1 MHINMKYYIVS
12 IGAIFISLGI
22 GILVGYNLNYDQE
35 LSKQQASVI
44 SDLDNKFD
52 ALKVTNDN
60 LEKSLADLSDDYDK
74 AIAFINDNVNNL
86 VVGRLTDKNIGI
98 ISTNQDNDYTKE
110 IKEIITTANGNVAFD
125 ITLNNNIFNE
135 KKIEELATK
144 LNLEIKDTKD
154 IMAYIEE
161 ALSESNATLKLKE
174 LEDAEMIKINSLNEN
189 YQSYNSVVIAGGNNG
204 KLGKEQYENIDKILI
219 ETLKDKDKNIVGVQ
233 ESNTKF
239 SYVDLY
245 FNDKVTTI
253 DNVNWL
259 FSNRMFALFIED
271 LEKYSSWQYSGESE
285 LLLIGLKEG
294 ILSYENVMQFYL
306 DQMIRDGVI
315 YSIHQFFENLFRI
328 CKDKASMGQ
337 ISNTFGMNK
346 VKQVSLDA
354 LLDKLPLGLG
364 KVFIQEKYFC
374 VKNMER

>member
-110 IKEIITTANGNVAFD
+110 INEIITTANGNVAFD

-144 LNLEIKDTKD
+144 LNSEIKDTKD
-154 IMAYIEE
+154 IMAYIEK
-161 ALSESNATLKLKE
+161 ALSESNASLKLKE
-174 LEDAEMIKINSLNEN
+174 LEDAEMIKINSLNEI
-189 YQSYNSVVIAGGNNG
+189 YQSYDSVVIAGGNNG

-233 ESNTKF
+233 QSNTKF

-253 DNVNWL
+253 DNV
-259 FSNRMFALFIED
+259 D
-271 LEKYSSWQYSGESE
+271 
-285 LLLIGLKEG
+285 EG
-294 ILSYENVMQFYL
+294 IGKLSLVMVLQ
-306 DQMIRDGVI
+306 DS
-315 YSIHQFFENLFRI
+315 SIAG
-328 CKDKASMGQ
+328 K
-337 ISNTFGMNK
+337 FG
-346 VKQVSLDA
+346 
-354 LLDKLPLGLG
+354 KLEGSDSIIPY
-364 KVFIQEKYFC
+364 KK
-374 VKNMER
+374 

>member
-110 IKEIITTANGNVAFD
+110 INEIITTANGNVAFD

-144 LNLEIKDTKD
+144 LNSEIKDTKD
-154 IMAYIEE
+154 IMAYIEKT
-161 ALSESNATLKLKE
+161 LSESNASLKLKE

-189 YQSYNSVVIAGGNNG
+189 YQSYNSVVIVGGNNG

-233 ESNTKF
+233 QSNTKF

-253 DNVNWL
+253 DNV
-259 FSNRMFALFIED
+259 D
-271 LEKYSSWQYSGESE
+271 
-285 LLLIGLKEG
+285 EG
-294 ILSYENVMQFYL
+294 IGKLSLVMVLQ
-306 DQMIRDGVI
+306 DS
-315 YSIHQFFENLFRI
+315 SIAG
-328 CKDKASMGQ
+328 K
-337 ISNTFGMNK
+337 FG
-346 VKQVSLDA
+346 
-354 LLDKLPLGLG
+354 KLEGSDSIIPY
-364 KVFIQEKYFC
+364 KK
-374 VKNMER
+374 

>member
-144 LNLEIKDTKD
+144 LNSEIKDTKD

-161 ALSESNATLKLKE
+161 ALSESNASLKLKE

-189 YQSYNSVVIAGGNNG
+189 YQSYNSVVIVGGNNG

-253 DNVNWL
+253 DNV
-259 FSNRMFALFIED
+259 D
-271 LEKYSSWQYSGESE
+271 
-285 LLLIGLKEG
+285 EG
-294 ILSYENVMQFYL
+294 IGKLSLVMVLQ
-306 DQMIRDGVI
+306 DS
-315 YSIHQFFENLFRI
+315 SIAG
-328 CKDKASMGQ
+328 K
-337 ISNTFGMNK
+337 FG
-346 VKQVSLDA
+346 
-354 LLDKLPLGLG
+354 KLEGSDSIIPY
-364 KVFIQEKYFC
+364 KK
-374 VKNMER
+374 

>member
-110 IKEIITTANGNVAFD
+110 INEIITTANGNVAFD

-144 LNLEIKDTKD
+144 LNSEIKDTKD
-154 IMAYIEE
+154 IMAYIEK
-161 ALSESNATLKLKE
+161 ALSESNASLKLKE

-189 YQSYNSVVIAGGNNG
+189 YQSYNSVVIVGGNNG

-219 ETLKDKDKNIVGVQ
+219 
-233 ESNTKF
+233 
-239 SYVDLY
+239 
-245 FNDKVTTI
+245 
-253 DNVNWL
+253 
-259 FSNRMFALFIED
+259 
-271 LEKYSSWQYSGESE
+271 
-285 LLLIGLKEG
+285 
-294 ILSYENVMQFYL
+294 
-306 DQMIRDGVI
+306 
-315 YSIHQFFENLFRI
+315 
-328 CKDKASMGQ
+328 
-337 ISNTFGMNK
+337 
-346 VKQVSLDA
+346 
-354 LLDKLPLGLG
+354 
-364 KVFIQEKYFC
+364 
-374 VKNMER
+374 

>member
-110 IKEIITTANGNVAFD
+110 INEIITTANGNVAFD

-135 KKIEELATK
+135 KKIEALATK

-154 IMAYIEE
+154 IIVYIEE
-161 ALSESNATLKLKE
+161 ALSESNASLKLKE

-189 YQSYNSVVIAGGNNG
+189 YQSYNSVVIVGGNNG

-219 ETLKDKDKNIVGVQ
+219 ETLKDKEKNIVGVQ

-253 DNVNWL
+253 DNV
-259 FSNRMFALFIED
+259 D
-271 LEKYSSWQYSGESE
+271 
-285 LLLIGLKEG
+285 EG
-294 ILSYENVMQFYL
+294 IGKLSLVMVLQ
-306 DQMIRDGVI
+306 DS
-315 YSIHQFFENLFRI
+315 SIAG
-328 CKDKASMGQ
+328 K
-337 ISNTFGMNK
+337 FG
-346 VKQVSLDA
+346 
-354 LLDKLPLGLG
+354 KLEGSDSIIPY
-364 KVFIQEKYFC
+364 KK
-374 VKNMER
+374 

>member
-154 IMAYIEE
+154 IIVYIEE
-161 ALSESNATLKLKE
+161 ALSESNASLKLKE

-189 YQSYNSVVIAGGNNG
+189 YQSYNSVVIVGGNNG

-253 DNVNWL
+253 DNV
-259 FSNRMFALFIED
+259 D
-271 LEKYSSWQYSGESE
+271 
-285 LLLIGLKEG
+285 EG
-294 ILSYENVMQFYL
+294 IGKLSLVMVLQ
-306 DQMIRDGVI
+306 DS
-315 YSIHQFFENLFRI
+315 SIAG
-328 CKDKASMGQ
+328 K
-337 ISNTFGMNK
+337 FG
-346 VKQVSLDA
+346 
-354 LLDKLPLGLG
+354 KLEGSDSIIPY
-364 KVFIQEKYFC
+364 KK
-374 VKNMER
+374 

>member
-110 IKEIITTANGNVAFD
+110 INEIITTANGNVAFD

-154 IMAYIEE
+154 IIVYIEE
-161 ALSESNATLKLKE
+161 ALSESNASLKLKE

-189 YQSYNSVVIAGGNNG
+189 YQSYNSVVIVGGNNG

-233 ESNTKF
+233 QSNTKF

-253 DNVNWL
+253 DNV
-259 FSNRMFALFIED
+259 D
-271 LEKYSSWQYSGESE
+271 
-285 LLLIGLKEG
+285 EG
-294 ILSYENVMQFYL
+294 IGKLSLVMVLQ
-306 DQMIRDGVI
+306 DS
-315 YSIHQFFENLFRI
+315 SIAG
-328 CKDKASMGQ
+328 K
-337 ISNTFGMNK
+337 FG
-346 VKQVSLDA
+346 
-354 LLDKLPLGLG
+354 KLEGSDSIIPY
-364 KVFIQEKYFC
+364 KK
-374 VKNMER
+374 

>member
-110 IKEIITTANGNVAFD
+110 INEIITTANGNVAFD

-154 IMAYIEE
+154 IMAYIEK
-161 ALSESNATLKLKE
+161 ALSESNASLKLKE

-189 YQSYNSVVIAGGNNG
+189 YQSYNSVVIVGGNNG

-253 DNVNWL
+253 DNV
-259 FSNRMFALFIED
+259 D
-271 LEKYSSWQYSGESE
+271 
-285 LLLIGLKEG
+285 EG
-294 ILSYENVMQFYL
+294 IGKLSLVMVLQ
-306 DQMIRDGVI
+306 DS
-315 YSIHQFFENLFRI
+315 SIAG
-328 CKDKASMGQ
+328 K
-337 ISNTFGMNK
+337 FG
-346 VKQVSLDA
+346 
-354 LLDKLPLGLG
+354 KLEGSDSIIPY
-364 KVFIQEKYFC
+364 KK
-374 VKNMER
+374 

>member
-135 KKIEELATK
+135 KKIEALATK

-154 IMAYIEE
+154 IIE
-161 ALSESNATLKLKE
+161 
-174 LEDAEMIKINSLNEN
+174 
-189 YQSYNSVVIAGGNNG
+189 
-204 KLGKEQYENIDKILI
+204 
-219 ETLKDKDKNIVGVQ
+219 NIVGVQ

-253 DNVNWL
+253 DNV
-259 FSNRMFALFIED
+259 D
-271 LEKYSSWQYSGESE
+271 
-285 LLLIGLKEG
+285 EG
-294 ILSYENVMQFYL
+294 IGKLSLVMVLQ
-306 DQMIRDGVI
+306 DS
-315 YSIHQFFENLFRI
+315 SIAG
-328 CKDKASMGQ
+328 K
-337 ISNTFGMNK
+337 FG
-346 VKQVSLDA
+346 
-354 LLDKLPLGLG
+354 KLEGSDSIIPY
-364 KVFIQEKYFC
+364 KK
-374 VKNMER
+374 

>member
-110 IKEIITTANGNVAFD
+110 INEIITTANGNVAFD

-135 KKIEELATK
+135 KKIEALATK

-154 IMAYIEE
+154 IMAYIEK
-161 ALSESNATLKLKE
+161 ALSESNASLKLKE
-174 LEDAEMIKINSLNEN
+174 LEDAEIIKINSLNEN
-189 YQSYNSVVIAGGNNG
+189 YQSYNSVVIVGGNNG

-233 ESNTKF
+233 QSNTKF

-253 DNVNWL
+253 DNV
-259 FSNRMFALFIED
+259 D
-271 LEKYSSWQYSGESE
+271 
-285 LLLIGLKEG
+285 EG
-294 ILSYENVMQFYL
+294 IGKLSLVMVLQ
-306 DQMIRDGVI
+306 DS
-315 YSIHQFFENLFRI
+315 SIAG
-328 CKDKASMGQ
+328 K
-337 ISNTFGMNK
+337 FG
-346 VKQVSLDA
+346 
-354 LLDKLPLGLG
+354 KLEGSDSIIPY
-364 KVFIQEKYFC
+364 KK
-374 VKNMER
+374 